1 MSYQKAYGR
10 INWENYPSDKTPL
23 NEANLNKIDY
33 AVNEVDNRILELD
46 VKKLDLALANGM
58 VKSLTYNQANGV
70 FTITYLNGSS
80 DTIDTKLE
88 KLAVNFSYDPTAQQL
103 IITLDDGTTQKVDM
117 SALITQYEFSDTDTV
132 TFSVDGGGKVS
143 ANVKNGSISEDKL
156 QPNYLAD
163 IKVQAANAQNSA
175 TAANDFAVK
184 AESWAHGGTGTRE
197 DEDTD
202 NSEYYFN
209 QAKKIYDD
217 FQTLGNVTGVKGAAE
232 TEYRHGNV
240 DITPENIG
248 LGNVPNVTTNDQ
260 TPTYA
265 EAAELTPLTNGEKLS
280 TAFSKLAKAVTE
292 LISHISVKATQTV
305 ANQHPLGHVQVYDA
319 IPEVNA
325 TNQCSVPSTYAVA
338 EALNGKAN
346 SSHTHPYL
354 PSYYVVYGNT
364 TTVAGYA
371 LDARQANPNIA
382 GSLGAQIKAENT
394 ALATHKTSGDHD
406 GRYYTETEVKQLF
419 NSFLTVATKQSAEY
433 TLNPGGTAEMKVNCA
448 VSGYTPIGIIGFNCN
463 GTSESYCNI
472 FRCNLSGTTCTMQV
486 KNTHQSNNAVV
497 RANFHVLYRRNM

>member
-1 MSYQKAYGR
+1 MSYQKTYGR

-46 VKKLDLALANGM
+46 VKKLDLAVANGM

-132 TFSVDGGGKVS
+132 AFSVDGDGKVS
-143 ANVKNGSISEDKL
+143 ADVKNGSITEDKL
-156 QPNYLAD
+156 QPDYLAD

-209 QAKKIYDD
+209 QTKKIYDD

-248 LGNVPNVTTNDQ
+248 LGNVPNVTTNNQ
-260 TPTYA
+260 TPTFT
-265 EAAELTPLTNGEKLS
+265 EAAVRENITSGEKLS
-280 TAFSKLAKAVTE
+280 TLFGKIMKWFSDLKAVAFSGSYNDLSHKPSIPAV
-292 LISHISVKATQTV
+292 
-305 ANQHPLGHVQVYDA
+305 
-319 IPEVNA
+319 VN
-325 TNQCSVPSTYAVA
+325 N
-338 EALNGKAN
+338 
-346 SSHTHPYL
+346 
-354 PSYYVVYGNT
+354 NT

-371 LDARQANPNIA
+371 LDARQANPNIK
-382 GSLGAQIKAENT
+382 GSLANQISVLNT
-394 ALATHKTSGDHD
+394 DLKNLGNQFSALYDGTEVFLPQSNGYVEIPLSGDIKNY
-406 GRYYTETEVKQLF
+406 RSILF
-419 NSFLTVATKQSAEY
+419 DVWVEPNLDSRRVMEISTIGLRNGFPVVLASSPSALSPYAISFLGYGV
-433 TLNPGGTAEMKVNCA
+433 GGIAYA
-448 VSGYTPIGIIGFNCN
+448 SSGSSVHCRILG
-463 GTSESYCNI
+463 
-472 FRCNLSGTTCTMQV
+472 V
-486 KNTHQSNNAVV
+486 K
-497 RANFHVLYRRNM
+497 